1 MMLSQRNYLRAALAD
16 LWQGVERRELWLY
29 LGWRDVKRLYNR
41 SVLGPFWLTLSMG
54 IMVMGLGLLY
64 SQIMK
69 VDVAHYLPNLAIGL
83 ITWGLISGV
92 IIGAC
97 NIFSA
102 AGGSLRQIRMPLSI
116 HIYQFVWS
124 QVLTF
129 AHNFIIYFII
139 IAVFRINPGWSAL
152 LFVPAVLL
160 ILLNGVFISLILG
173 PLCARFRDIPMII
186 ASIMQLAFFMTPIIW
201 SAQTLEGRGL
211 VLNANPFY
219 HFIEITRD
227 PLLGGT
233 GTLMNW
239 GACIGITIALG
250 IAGITF
256 FSRYRARVVY
266 WS

>member
-1 MMLSQRNYLRAALAD
+1 MSHKRNYMKLALAD
-16 LWQGVERRELWLY
+16 LCQGMRRRELWIY

-54 IMVMGLGLLY
+54 VMVVGLGLLY

-83 ITWGLISGV
+83 IAWGLISGI
-92 IIGAC
+92 IIGGC
-97 NIFSA
+97 NIFIA

-116 HIYQFVWS
+116 HVYQFVWS

-129 AHNFIIYFII
+129 AHNFIIYFLI
-139 IAVFRINPGWSAL
+139 IAFFGINPGWSSL
-152 LFVPAVLL
+152 LFIPAL
-160 ILLNGVFISLILG
+160 ILIIINGFFISLILG

-186 ASIMQLAFFMTPIIW
+186 GSVMQLAFFLTPIIW
-201 SAQTLEGRGL
+201 SAQALEGRGL
-211 VLNANPFY
+211 VLAANPFY
-219 HFIEITRD
+219 HFIEIVRD

-233 GTLMNW
+233 ATFTNW
-239 GACIGITIALG
+239 AACVAMTTALG
-250 IAGITF
+250 IVGTIF
-256 FSRYRARVVY
+256 FARYRARVVY